1 MSNVNTT
8 PSVSPFD
15 PEDGNQILVEVV
27 IKLMSRN
34 GILEAQARQC
44 HVADTRHLVTSD
56 VVRLL
61 HEQGV
66 IWEDICTMF
75 DFDRDAFMFQF
86 ARDSTIEKR
95 SSRR

>member
-1 MSNVNTT
+1 VSDVNTI
-8 PSVSPFD
+8 PSASLFD
-15 PEDGNQILVEVV
+15 PEDANQILFEVV

-44 HVADTRHLVTSD
+44 HVVDTRHLVTSD

-61 HEQGV
+61 HEQGAN
-66 IWEDICTMF
+66 WEDICTMF
-75 DFDRDAFMFQF
+75 GLDRDTFMFQF

-95 SSRR
+95 SRPR